1 VGWRKVSQREGEEA
15 VIDDPLKM
23 VRGIIMLAPELNM
36 KVALLNLVDYIDD
49 VISAEDFD
57 EEQKPFRI
65 ENLLEV
71 VVESLVKLHHHV
83 DEDDDEGFGEE
94 FNVGGRQ
101 YTDSPITNEEL
112 IKFQKMLGLFPDD
125 ENKEETNE

>member
-1 VGWRKVSQREGEEA
+1 M
-15 VIDDPLKM
+15 IDDPLKM

-65 ENLLEV
+65 EDLLEV
-71 VVESLVKLHHHV
+71 IVESLVKLHHHV
-83 DEDDDEGFGEE
+83 SEEEYDEHKEQDDVP
-94 FNVGGRQ
+94 FNVGAKQ
-101 YTDSPITNEEL
+101 YTESPITNEEL
-112 IKFQKMLGLFPDD
+112 IKFQKMLGLFPDT

>member
-1 VGWRKVSQREGEEA
+1 M
-15 VIDDPLKM
+15 IDDPLKM
-23 VRGIIMLAPELNM
+23 VRGRIMLAPELNM

-65 ENLLEV
+65 EDLLEV
-71 VVESLVKLHHHV
+71 IVESLVKLHHHV
-83 DEDDDEGFGEE
+83 SEEEYDEYKEQDDVP
-94 FNVGGRQ
+94 FNVGAKQ
-101 YTDSPITNEEL
+101 YTESPITNEEL
-112 IKFQKMLGLFPDD
+112 IKFQKMLGLFPDT

>member
-1 VGWRKVSQREGEEA
+1 M
-15 VIDDPLKM
+15 IDDPLKM

-65 ENLLEV
+65 EDLLEV
-71 VVESLVKLHHHV
+71 IVESLVKLHHHV
-83 DEDDDEGFGEE
+83 SEEEYDEYKEQDDVP
-94 FNVGGRQ
+94 FNVGAKQ
-101 YTDSPITNEEL
+101 YTESPITNEEL
-112 IKFQKMLGLFPDD
+112 IKFQKMLGLFPDT

>member
-1 VGWRKVSQREGEEA
+1 M
-15 VIDDPLKM
+15 IDDPLKM

-65 ENLLEV
+65 EDLLEV

-83 DEDDDEGFGEE
+83 SDEDDGFGDE
-94 FNVGGRQ
+94 FDVGGVNDNER
-101 YTDSPITNEEL
+101 PMTNDDL
-112 IKFQKMLGLFPDD
+112 IRFQKMLGLFPDE

>member
-1 VGWRKVSQREGEEA
+1 M
-15 VIDDPLKM
+15 IDDPLKM

-65 ENLLEV
+65 EDLLEV

-83 DEDDDEGFGEE
+83 SDEDDGFGDE
-94 FNVGGRQ
+94 FDVGAKE
-101 YTDSPITNEEL
+101 YTESPITTEDL
-112 IKFQKMLGLFPDD
+112 ITFQRMLGLIPDE